1 MADPHIKSPMDVWDY
16 ATVILYRSGF
26 CLAAPMLFI
35 LPWYPETAQI
45 GLLIAATL
53 CASCVHLY
61 MKNFRFIFQFAMW
74 LGLLCQILG
83 FPLLALGAAFLVLG
97 GLSYKEYFLFPRIC
111 VESTT
116 DFFRIIVV

>member
-35 LPWYPETAQI
+35 LPWYSETAQI

-53 CASCVHLY
+53 CASCVQLQG
-61 MKNFRFIFQFAMW
+61 I
-74 LGLLCQILG
+74 
-83 FPLLALGAAFLVLG
+83 
-97 GLSYKEYFLFPRIC
+97 FLFPCIC
-111 VESTT
+111 IEFAT
-116 DFFRIIVV
+116 DFFRTIVV

>member
-26 CLAAPMLFI
+26 CLAAPTLFI

-61 MKNFRFIFQFAMW
+61 MKIFVSFFNSRC
-74 LGLLCQILG
+74 GLVCCVK
-83 FPLLALGAAFLVLG
+83 FWAFHCWRWARH
-97 GLSYKEYFLFPRIC
+97 F
-111 VESTT
+111 
-116 DFFRIIVV
+116 

>member
-61 MKNFRFIFQFAMW
+61 MKNFRFHFSIRDVAWSVVSNF
-74 LGLLCQILG
+74 
-83 FPLLALGAAFLVLG
+83 
-97 GLSYKEYFLFPRIC
+97 GLSTVGVGRGIFSVGRI
-111 VESTT
+111 EL
-116 DFFRIIVV
+116 

>member
-16 ATVILYRSGF
+16 ITVILYHSDF

-35 LPWYPETAQI
+35 LPWYPKTAQI

-74 LGLLCQILG
+74 LGLLWEVG
-83 FPLLALGAAFLVLG
+83 VLG
-97 GLSYKEYFLFPRIC
+97 PVVGQAGTAMSPRRC
-111 VESTT
+111 
-116 DFFRIIVV
+116 RRRLCR